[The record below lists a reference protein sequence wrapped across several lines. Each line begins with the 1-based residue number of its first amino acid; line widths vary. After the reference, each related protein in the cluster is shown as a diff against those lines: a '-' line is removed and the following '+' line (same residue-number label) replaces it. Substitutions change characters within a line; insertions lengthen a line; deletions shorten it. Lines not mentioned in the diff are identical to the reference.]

1 MSATN
6 QSSVTITPSCTPPQA
21 AVASTV
27 AVLADAGALEAAE
40 LAARTLRADGHHLVV
55 VPADRAAVLDGA
67 AGVLALGGQDV
78 AELARSR
85 APAGAYV
92 RSQALASQQPD
103 RDAVALTAARATA
116 LAVAPP
122 RIGVCG

>member
-1 MSATN
+1 MSATHP
-6 QSSVTITPSCTPPQA
+6 VTVTPSCAPPQM
-21 AVASTV
+21 VASTV
-27 AVLADAGALEAAE
+27 AVLADAGVLEA
-40 LAARTLRADGHHLVV
+40 
-55 VPADRAAVLDGA
+55 
-67 AGVLALGGQDV
+67 

-92 RSQALASQQPD
+92 RSQPLANRQPH

>member
-6 QSSVTITPSCTPPQA
+6 PSSVTLAPSCQPPSTA
-21 AVASTV
+21 AGTV

-40 LAARTLRADGHHLVV
+40 LAARTLRADGHDLVV
-55 VPADRAAVLDGA
+55 VPAGRTADLDGA
-67 AGVLALGGQDV
+67 AAVLALGGEEV
-78 AELARSR
+78 AALARSR

-92 RSQALASQQPD
+92 RSQPLAGRQPD

>member
-1 MSATN
+1 MSATHP
-6 QSSVTITPSCTPPQA
+6 VTVTPSCAPPQM
-21 AVASTV
+21 VASAV
-27 AVLADAGALEAAE
+27 AVLADAGVLEA
-40 LAARTLRADGHHLVV
+40 
-55 VPADRAAVLDGA
+55 
-67 AGVLALGGQDV
+67 

-92 RSQALASQQPD
+92 RSQPLAKRQPD

-116 LAVAPP
+116 LAPP